1 MHELSL
7 AGAIQETAVRH
18 AEGRP
23 VRSVQMQ
30 IGRLRQV
37 VPDSLR
43 FYFGIVST
51 DTLSD
56 GATLELELVDA
67 LLRCGDC
74 GAEWDPAPQPAE
86 EEGDLLLAPMFRCP
100 RCGSGG
106 AEVLHGEEFD
116 VDSIVVEDDP
126 GAGVEKAPANS
137 PT

>member
-23 VRSVQMQ
+23 VRSVQMR

-43 FYFGIVST
+43 FYFGIVSAG
-51 DTLSD
+51 TLSD
-56 GATLELELVDA
+56 GAELELELIDA
-67 LLRCGDC
+67 LLRCGGC
-74 GAEWDPAPQPAE
+74 GEEWDPAPQPAE

-100 RCGSGG
+100 RCEAGG
-106 AEVLHGEEFD
+106 AVVLRGEEFD

-126 GAGVEKAPANS
+126 QAGIAEARANS
-137 PT
+137 PS